1 MPIFNHLNRSG
12 HAHTKWS
19 ANLMRFGLVPP
30 RHKMTGC
37 LLQGSLFTEILCI
50 LLDEGNA
57 AGKNWVNKSTGNGS
71 KMHERL
77 WSMDS
82 KCPFVGSH
90 ICTVGFLRGYLHDLA
105 CWLIWPETSNFELH
119 QTEEAEFDTT
129 ACKQAWALLLL
140 CSTKTSDILYSASLA
155 FSFFSSYS
163 LMCLHHLSL
172 WHILSATL

>member
-1 MPIFNHLNRSG
+1 
-12 HAHTKWS
+12 
-19 ANLMRFGLVPP
+19 MRFGLVPP
-30 RHKMTGC
+30 RHKITGC
-37 LLQGSLFTEILCI
+37 LLRGSLFTEILCI

-155 FSFFSSYS
+155 FSFFFLLFIDVSSSPVTLAYFVSYS
-163 LMCLHHLSL
+163 LNFSSLGLSGDCRK
-172 WHILSATL
+172 ITLSW